1 MEPGDRLG
9 PYEIVAFI
17 GAGGMGEVWRAR
29 DTRLER
35 EVALKVLPAK
45 TVADPTARARLLREA
60 RLASQLNHPN
70 VCTIHEV
77 GETDGRAY
85 IAMELVEGRSLA
97 SMLAGGGLPAE
108 QVLKLGLQLAD
119 ALAHAHERGVVH
131 RDLKSGNVNV
141 TLEGRVKVLDFGLA
155 RRLASEGAA
164 VATTLTQASLTE
176 AGAIVG
182 TLAYMAPEQLR
193 GEGADARSDVWAL
206 GVVLYEM
213 AAGRRPFLG
222 DTGYQLSSAILSQ
235 PPAPLP
241 AAVPAPLA
249 AAIGRCLAKAPAQRY
264 QRGGE
269 VRAALEA
276 VASGETP
283 PPWPAL
289 RAWVVCHR
297 GQTLLTCAS
306 ALLAVLVGL
315 DVGGVRSRVLGGP
328 GGAQAIRMAV
338 LPFANLSGDPQQDY
352 LSDGLTQEMIAQL
365 GRLHPETLSVIART
379 SVMRYKKTETPIDQI
394 GRELGVDYVLE
405 GSAQREGSRVKVSA
419 ELIQVKNQAQ
429 LWADTYERE
438 LAGALVLES
447 EVARKVASALALK
460 LLPAEQTRLASVH
473 RVNPEAYDAYLK
485 AASYWV
491 RLTPQDLD
499 TAERLLTV
507 ALEKDPGYARG
518 YAGIALV
525 WACRQQLGYAKPGEA
540 GPKARAAARRAV
552 ELDDSVAEAHFA
564 LADILTW
571 TDWNWAAAARE
582 WERAVE
588 LGPGDAVAIATY
600 SHYLTIVG
608 RRDEA
613 MRQIERAVELDP
625 FNVLTVTFYAID
637 LYCARRYDE
646 AIAQARKALSLQ
658 PDSPIALG
666 ALIAALH
673 ETKQHDEMIA
683 AAEKLYAA
691 WCPDVGQALERGYA
705 GRDYAGAWRHAVE
718 VEVGRHGEGPGAA
731 WDITQNYL
739 FVGDTAHA
747 LDWLEKAYDDRD
759 PSMPY
764 IGCMPIFD
772 PLRSEPRFQALV
784 RKLGLPEA

>member
-1 MEPGDRLG
+1 MEPGERLG

-35 EVALKVLPAK
+35 EVALKVLPAS
-45 TVADPTARARLLREA
+45 TLADPTARARLLREA
-60 RLASQLNHPN
+60 RMASQLNHPN

-77 GETDGRAY
+77 GESDGRAY

-97 SMLAGGGLPAE
+97 SLLAGGGLPAE

-155 RRLASEGAA
+155 KRLASEDLAK
-164 VATTLTQASLTE
+164 ATTLTQASLTE

-213 AAGRRPFLG
+213 AAGRRPFRG
-222 DTGYQLSSAILSQ
+222 DTSYELSSAILSQ

-241 AAVPAPLA
+241 ATVPGPLA
-249 AAIGRCLAKAPAQRY
+249 AVIERCLGKAPAQRY

-276 VASGETP
+276 VASGETL

-289 RAWVVCHR
+289 RAWVVVPPWADSADLRERAARRAR
-297 GQTLLTCAS
+297 GTGRRRRAEPS
-306 ALLAVLVGL
+306 ARRTRRRAG
-315 DVGGVRSRVLGGP
+315 DP
-328 GGAQAIRMAV
+328 HGGAAV
-338 LPFANLSGDPQQDY
+338 CQPVGRPAAGLP
-352 LSDGLTQEMIAQL
+352 L
-365 GRLHPETLSVIART
+365 GRLDAGDDRAARAAAPGDVERDRPHLGDALQEDRDPDRPDREGAGGAVRARGERAAGGWPGPGVGGAHPGART
-379 SVMRYKKTETPIDQI
+379 RRNS
-394 GRELGVDYVLE
+394 GRTAS
-405 GSAQREGSRVKVSA
+405 SASCRASSRSRA
-419 ELIQVKNQAQ
+419 TSPARSPPP
-429 LWADTYERE
+429 WRSSCCPPR
-438 LAGALVLES
+438 AG
-447 EVARKVASALALK
+447 
-460 LLPAEQTRLASVH
+460 RLANARS
-473 RVNPEAYDAYLK
+473 VNPEAYDAYLK

-571 TDWNWAAAARE
+571 TDWDWAAAARE

-588 LGPGDAVAIATY
+588 LGPADAVAIATY

-608 RRDEA
+608 RREEA

-625 FNVLTVTFYAID
+625 FNALTVTFYSID

-666 ALIAALH
+666 ALMLALH
-673 ETKQHDEMIA
+673 ATKQHDEMIA
-683 AAEKLYAA
+683 TAEKY
-691 WCPDVGQALERGYA
+691 YA
-705 GRDYAGAWRHAVE
+705 GMV
-718 VEVGRHGEGPGAA
+718 P
-731 WDITQNYL
+731 
-739 FVGDTAHA
+739 
-747 LDWLEKAYDDRD
+747 
-759 PSMPY
+759 
-764 IGCMPIFD
+764 
-772 PLRSEPRFQALV
+772 
-784 RKLGLPEA
+784 